1 MLGTSSTAPTED
13 ALSNYENHQD
23 SLPDETAADV
33 ERVEAG
39 ITEFLLESIFSGNQI
54 RPLSEAR
61 YRRRFLEIAIDE
73 IDQFKLKDILQCAA
87 SNKDFAR
94 SCALKLAR
102 EYHEELEPRAAEDGH
117 IEGHPLSRR
126 KPTQDEIE
134 NTVFF
139 IEMHLFRETG
149 ALSNESALA
158 RELLD
163 KHIGKFLEKYAEDCD
178 STGNGKIAEI
188 AIGGDHAE
196 AGYQYHSVA
205 METVRFIAEKYFWR
219 FAHAARDAGC
229 LELPG
234 HEIVQNY

>member
-1 MLGTSSTAPTED
+1 MFGSSSTAPAED
-13 ALSNYENHQD
+13 ALNAHENHQD

-33 ERVEAG
+33 GRVEAG
-39 ITEFLLESIFSGNQI
+39 IAEYVLECILSGDNG
-54 RPLSEAR
+54 RPLIEAM
-61 YRRRFLEIAIDE
+61 YRRRFLEIALDE
-73 IDQFKLKDILQCAA
+73 LDKFQLKDILQCATA
-87 SNKDFAR
+87 NEKFSR

-102 EYHEELEPRAAEDGH
+102 EYREELEPRAAEEGH

-158 RELLD
+158 RNLLD

-188 AIGGDHAE
+188 AIGGDHTE
-196 AGYQYHSVA
+196 AGYQYHSIA

-219 FAHAARDAGC
+219 FAHAARDAGY
-229 LELPG
+229 LELPSS
-234 HEIVQNY
+234 